1 MERDRKGYEGQNMNK
16 IDWAKNHILKISN
29 ETECLDDVSEDD
41 IKKYRNK
48 IEPWLTAI
56 FQSEHLALLAGTGLT
71 SAVASL
77 ANVDAPG
84 MDRIKFI
91 EFGEQIKKSA
101 DLQAKE
107 MRRGEAN
114 IEDDLR
120 VAIELY
126 KGLIIQGDDAKDEI
140 LKKAKTLKDD
150 IDAKLIAFI
159 KKVLNSE
166 NEFLEK
172 EGNALTYLKSFLIS
186 FASRTASRNRLNI
199 ITTNYDRFI
208 EYACD
213 MAGILVLDSFTGK
226 ITPVFRTNKLELD
239 YHYNPPGIR
248 GEPRYVEGVIK
259 YTKLHG
265 SLDWRFEDNKIIKAP
280 LPFGADEKH
289 PGIPKEPF
297 DHVVIY
303 PNSAKDIETIYFPYS
318 ELFRDFST
326 AVCRPNSV
334 VVTYGY
340 GFGDSHVNRILADML
355 TIPSTH
361 LVVISWDKAN
371 GRIQRFIE
379 NNNLSQFTL
388 LIGEHLADLK
398 TLVENYLPKAAIDRI
413 TEREQRVLEKRGKDN
428 SSKAQKAG
436 DSADET
442 F

>member
-1 MERDRKGYEGQNMNK
+1 MNK
-16 IDWAKNHILKISN
+16 IDWTKNHISKISN
-29 ETECLDDVSEDD
+29 EAECFDDISEDD
-41 IKKYRNK
+41 IRKYRDK

-56 FQSEHLALLAGTGLT
+56 FQSEHLALLAGAGLT
-71 SAVASL
+71 SAVAAL
-77 ANVDAPG
+77 ATVDAPE
-84 MDRIKFI
+84 MDRIDFK
-91 EFGEQIKKSA
+91 EFSKQIRKSA
-101 DLQAKE
+101 DSQAKE
-107 MRRGEAN
+107 MRRGEPN
-114 IEDDLR
+114 LEDDLR

-126 KGLIIQGDDAKDEI
+126 KGLLIQGNDE
-140 LKKAKTLKDD
+140 KAKILKDD
-150 IDAKLIAFI
+150 IDAKLLDFI
-159 KKVLNSE
+159 KKVLNAE
-166 NEFLEK
+166 KEFLEK
-172 EGNALTYLKSFLIS
+172 RGEALTYLKSFLIS

-213 MAGILVLDSFTGK
+213 MAGILILDSFTGK
-226 ITPVFRTNKLELD
+226 IKPVFRTNKLELD

-280 LPFGADEKH
+280 LPFGADENH
-289 PGIPKEPF
+289 PGIPKNPF

-303 PNSAKDIETIYFPYS
+303 PNSAKDIETIYFPYA

-361 LVVISWDKAN
+361 LVIISWDGAS
-371 GRIQRFIE
+371 GRIQTFVEE
-379 NNNLSQFTL
+379 NNYSQFTL
-388 LIGEHLADLK
+388 LIGNHFGNLK
-398 TLVENYLPKAAIDRI
+398 TLADNYLPKAAIDRI
-413 TEREQRVLEKRGKDN
+413 TKRKQDILKNRGQGN
-428 SSKAQKAG
+428 GPQSGES
-436 DSADET
+436 EE
-442 F
+442 

>member
-1 MERDRKGYEGQNMNK
+1 MNT
-16 IDWAKNHILKISN
+16 IDWSKNHILKISN
-29 ETECLDDVSEDD
+29 EAECLDDILEDE
-41 IKKYRNK
+41 IKKYRDK

-77 ANVDAPG
+77 AEVNAPG
-84 MDRIKFI
+84 MDRIDFT
-91 EFGEQIKKSA
+91 EFREQIKESA
-101 DLQAKE
+101 DSQAEE
-107 MRRGEAN
+107 MGRGNAN
-114 IEDDLR
+114 FEDDFR

-126 KGLIIQGDDAKDEI
+126 KGLLIQGDEEAEI
-140 LKKAKTLKDD
+140 LKDD

-159 KKVLNSE
+159 KKILNAE
-166 NEFLEK
+166 KEFLEK
-172 EGNALTYLKSFLIS
+172 KGDALTYLKSFLIS

-213 MAGILVLDSFTGK
+213 MAGILILDSFIGK
-226 ITPVFRTNKLELD
+226 VIPVFRTNKLELD

-280 LPFGADEKH
+280 LPFGADKECPVSADKEY
-289 PGIPKEPF
+289 PGIPEKPF

-303 PNSAKDIETIYFPYS
+303 PNSAKDIETIYFPYG

-388 LIGEHLADLK
+388 LIGEHFANLK

-413 TEREQRVLEKRGKDN
+413 TEREQRILEKRGKDN
-428 SSKAQKAG
+428 SSKFRKAG
-436 DSADET
+436 DSTDEL

>member
-1 MERDRKGYEGQNMNK
+1 MNE
-16 IDWAKNHILKISN
+16 IDWAKKHFLKIGN
-29 ETECLDDVSEDD
+29 ATECFDDISEDD
-41 IKKYRNK
+41 IKKYRDK

-56 FQSEHLALLAGTGLT
+56 FQSEHLALLTGTGLT
-71 SAVASL
+71 SAVTSL
-77 ANVDAPG
+77 AKVAAPG
-84 MDRIKFI
+84 MDRIEFI
-91 EFGEQIKKSA
+91 EFGEQIKRSA
-101 DLQAKE
+101 DSQAKE
-107 MRRGEAN
+107 MGRGEAN

-126 KGLIIQGDDAKDEI
+126 KGLLIQGNDKDAKN
-140 LKKAKTLKDD
+140 LKRD
-150 IDAKLIAFI
+150 INDKLIAFI
-159 KKVLNSE
+159 KKVLNAE
-166 NEFLEK
+166 KQFLE
-172 EGNALTYLKSFLIS
+172 EESNALTYLKSFLIS
-186 FASRTASRNRLNI
+186 FASRTASRDRLNI
-199 ITTNYDRFI
+199 VTTNYDRFI

-213 MAGILVLDSFTGK
+213 MAGIIVLDSFIGK

-248 GEPRYVEGVIK
+248 GEPRYVEGVMK

-265 SLDWRFEDNKIIKAP
+265 SLDWRFEDNRILKAP
-280 LPFGADEKH
+280 LPFGADDKH
-289 PGIPKEPF
+289 PSIPEEPF
-297 DHVVIY
+297 DLVVIY
-303 PNSAKDIETIYFPYS
+303 PNSAKDIETIYFPYA

-361 LVVISWDKAN
+361 LVVISWDNTN

-388 LIGEHLADLK
+388 LIGEHFADLK

-413 TEREQRVLEKRGKDN
+413 TERKQRVLEKRGKDN
-428 SSKAQKAG
+428 SSKSNKEG
-436 DSADET
+436 NSTDEP

>member
-1 MERDRKGYEGQNMNK
+1 MEK
-16 IDWAKNHILKISN
+16 IDWSKNHILKISN
-29 ETECLDDVSEDD
+29 KTECLDDILEDN
-41 IKKYRNK
+41 YRDE

-56 FQSEHLALLAGTGLT
+56 FQSEHLALLTGTGLT
-71 SAVASL
+71 TAVTSL
-77 ANVDAPG
+77 AKVDAPG
-84 MDRIKFI
+84 MDRIEFI
-91 EFGEQIKKSA
+91 EFGDQIKKSA
-101 DLQAKE
+101 DSQAKE

-126 KGLIIQGDDAKDEI
+126 KGLLIQDEDVR
-140 LKKAKTLKDD
+140 AKTLKDD
-150 IDAKLIAFI
+150 IDTKLIAFI
-159 KKVLNSE
+159 KKILNAE
-166 NEFLEK
+166 KEFLEK
-172 EGNALTYLKSFLIS
+172 EDNALTYLKSFLIS

-199 ITTNYDRFI
+199 VTTNYDRFI

-213 MAGILVLDSFTGK
+213 MSGILVLDSFAGK

-265 SLDWRFEDNKIIKAP
+265 SLDWRFKDNKILKTL
-280 LPFGADEKH
+280 LPFGADGEH
-289 PGIPKEPF
+289 PGIPKKPF

-303 PNSAKDIETIYFPYS
+303 PNSAKDIETIYFPYA

-340 GFGDSHVNRILADML
+340 GFGDSHVNRILSDML

-361 LVVISWDKAN
+361 LVIIAWDIWDEKDKTFGASRS
-371 GRIQRFIE
+371 RIEKFVE
-379 NNNLSQFTL
+379 DNNYSQFTL
-388 LIGEHLADLK
+388 LIGSHFSDLRI
-398 TLVENYLPKAAIDRI
+398 LVDNYLPKAAIDRI
-413 TEREQRVLEKRGKDN
+413 TKRKQDILKNRGQEN
-428 SSKAQKAG
+428 SSQSG
-436 DSADET
+436 ESEE
-442 F
+442 

>member
-1 MERDRKGYEGQNMNK
+1 MNK

-29 ETECLDDVSEDD
+29 ETECLDDISEDD
-41 IKKYRNK
+41 IKKYRDK
-48 IEPWLTAI
+48 IEPWLTAV

-77 ANVDAPG
+77 AKVDAPG

-101 DLQAKE
+101 DSQAKE

-126 KGLIIQGDDAKDEI
+126 KGLLIQGDDA
-140 LKKAKTLKDD
+140 KAKTLKDD
-150 IDAKLIAFI
+150 IDANLIVFI
-159 KKVLNSE
+159 KKVLNAE
-166 NEFLEK
+166 KEFLEK

-186 FASRTASRNRLNI
+186 FASRTASRDRLNI
-199 ITTNYDRFI
+199 VTTNYDRFI

-265 SLDWRFEDNKIIKAP
+265 SLDWRFEYNKILKVP
-280 LPFGADEKH
+280 LPFGADDKH
-289 PGIPKEPF
+289 PEIPEEPF

-303 PNSAKDIETIYFPYS
+303 PNSAKDIETIYFPYA
-318 ELFRDFST
+318 ELFREFST

-334 VVTYGY
+334 IVTYGY

-361 LVVISWDKAN
+361 LVVIAWDNWDEKAKTFGA
-371 GRIQRFIE
+371 GRSRIE
-379 NNNLSQFTL
+379 KFVEDNNYSQFTL
-388 LIGEHLADLK
+388 LIGSHFSDLRI
-398 TLVENYLPKAAIDRI
+398 LVDNYLPKAAIDRI
-413 TEREQRVLEKRGKDN
+413 TKRKQDILKNRGQEN
-428 SSKAQKAG
+428 SSQSG
-436 DSADET
+436 QSEE
-442 F
+442 

>member
-1 MERDRKGYEGQNMNK
+1 MNK
-16 IDWAKNHILKISN
+16 INWSKNHILKISN
-29 ETECLDDVSEDD
+29 ETECLDDISEDD
-41 IKKYRNK
+41 IKKYRDK
-48 IEPWLTAI
+48 IEPWLTAV

-77 ANVDAPG
+77 AKVDAPG
-84 MDRIKFI
+84 MDRIEFI

-101 DLQAKE
+101 DSQAKE

-126 KGLIIQGDDAKDEI
+126 KGLLIQGDDA
-140 LKKAKTLKDD
+140 KAKTLKDD
-150 IDAKLIAFI
+150 IDANLIVFI
-159 KKVLNSE
+159 KKVLNAE
-166 NEFLEK
+166 KEFLEK

-186 FASRTASRNRLNI
+186 FASRTASRDRLNI
-199 ITTNYDRFI
+199 VTTNYDRFI

-265 SLDWRFEDNKIIKAP
+265 SLDWRFEYNKILKVP
-280 LPFGADEKH
+280 LPFGADDKH
-289 PGIPKEPF
+289 PEIPEEPF

-303 PNSAKDIETIYFPYS
+303 PNSAKDIETIYFPYA
-318 ELFRDFST
+318 ELFREFST

-334 VVTYGY
+334 IVTYGY

-361 LVVISWDKAN
+361 LVVIAWDNWDEKAKTFGA
-371 GRIQRFIE
+371 GRSRIE
-379 NNNLSQFTL
+379 KFVEDNNYSQFTL
-388 LIGEHLADLK
+388 LIGSHFSDLRI
-398 TLVENYLPKAAIDRI
+398 LVDNYLPKAAIDRI
-413 TEREQRVLEKRGKDN
+413 TKRKQDILKNRGQEN
-428 SSKAQKAG
+428 SSQSG
-436 DSADET
+436 QSEE
-442 F
+442 

>member
-1 MERDRKGYEGQNMNK
+1 MNK

-29 ETECLDDVSEDD
+29 ETECLDDISEDD
-41 IKKYRNK
+41 IKKYRDK
-48 IEPWLTAI
+48 IEPWLTAV

-71 SAVASL
+71 SAIASL
-77 ANVDAPG
+77 AKVDAPG
-84 MDRIKFI
+84 MDRIEFV

-101 DLQAKE
+101 DSQAKE
-107 MRRGEAN
+107 MGRGKAN

-126 KGLIIQGDDAKDEI
+126 KGLLIQGNDTKVEI
-140 LKKAKTLKDD
+140 LKDDKDKAEILKDD

-159 KKVLNSE
+159 KKVLNAE
-166 NEFLEK
+166 KEFLEK
-172 EGNALTYLKSFLIS
+172 KGDALTYLKSFLIS

-199 ITTNYDRFI
+199 VTTNYDRFI

-265 SLDWRFEDNKIIKAP
+265 SLDWRFEDNKILKAP

-289 PGIPKEPF
+289 PGIPEKPF

-303 PNSAKDIETIYFPYS
+303 PNSAKDIETVYFPYS

-361 LVVISWDKAN
+361 LVVISWGDKAN

-388 LIGEHLADLK
+388 LIGEHFADLK

-413 TEREQRVLEKRGKDN
+413 TERKQRVLEKRGKDN
-428 SSKAQKAG
+428 SSKSQKAG
-436 DSADET
+436 DSTDDP